1 MVSGDTL
8 ILFLSKYVAN
18 FYHELHIFVS
28 YIWFLGLALLP
39 NILSTSGRKK
49 KKKCGKNERGNQ
61 TDRKVSC
68 HSGLVFNDFFF
79 FLWLS

>member
-18 FYHELHIFVS
+18 FYHELHIFIS

-39 NILSTSGRKK
+39 NILSTSGREKK
-49 KKKCGKNERGNQ
+49 KQNSTSVERMKEVIKQIGKLAV
-61 TDRKVSC
+61 TVD
-68 HSGLVFNDFFF
+68 
-79 FLWLS
+79 

>member
-18 FYHELHIFVS
+18 FYHELHIFIS

-49 KKKCGKNERGNQ
+49 KKKNSTSVERMKEVIKQIGKLAV
-61 TDRKVSC
+61 TVD
-68 HSGLVFNDFFF
+68 
-79 FLWLS
+79 